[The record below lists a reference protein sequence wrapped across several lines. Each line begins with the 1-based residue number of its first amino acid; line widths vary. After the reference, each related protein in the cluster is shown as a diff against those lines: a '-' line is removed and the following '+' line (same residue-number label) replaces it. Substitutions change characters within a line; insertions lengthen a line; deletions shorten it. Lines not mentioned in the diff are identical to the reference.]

1 MGLFSMIA
9 GTCTG
14 WCRLRC
20 GGEVVDMVGSGM
32 DGHVVEDEV
41 DQLLKRM
48 MLRRSRSVGVHTFL
62 GTWAHNLRKARY
74 WTNQG

>member
-1 MGLFSMIA
+1 MGLFSMRERA
-9 GTCTG
+9 LVGVTSGAVAKSLT
-14 WCRLRC
+14 WLDP
-20 GGEVVDMVGSGM
+20 EWTDMF
-32 DGHVVEDEV
+32 VEDEV